1 VSTAVEVKI
10 KLKSDLGIDISVE
23 SVRRIF
29 RRNGLSSKTKR
40 KKPIL
45 KKTHRKRRL
54 AWAKK
59 YRDFT
64 VDDWRLVLWSDESK
78 FQLFGSDGRKYCWVK
93 ANEQLNQRQII
104 PTMKF
109 GGGAIMVWGCMNAE
123 GVGQLKKIDVKMN
136 ADIYVD
142 ILNENLLGS
151 LSAKGLS
158 KEEIFYQQDNDPKH
172 TSKKVRVWFLD
183 NEIDLL
189 DWPAQ
194 SPDLNPIE
202 NLWNEVDRW
211 LRQLP
216 GPLSSKDDLWTKLQI
231 VWNGIEADFCERLV
245 SSMPKRVNDVIKA
258 KGGYTKW

>member
-1 VSTAVEVKI
+1 MPRISQENHSQIFTLREEGYSVREIAASEQVGLASVLRICKKKKETGTFDDLEKTGRPRLLTDRYERYAIRLLMTEQCSTALEVKI

-29 RRNGLSSKTKR
+29 WRNGLSSKTKR

-78 FQLFGSDGRKYCWVK
+78 FQLFGSDGRKYCWLK

-142 ILNENLLGS
+142 ILNENLLDS

-158 KEEIFYQQDNDPKH
+158 EEEIFYQQDNDPKH
-172 TSKKVRVWFLD
+172 TSKKV
-183 NEIDLL
+183 
-189 DWPAQ
+189 
-194 SPDLNPIE
+194 
-202 NLWNEVDRW
+202 
-211 LRQLP
+211 
-216 GPLSSKDDLWTKLQI
+216 
-231 VWNGIEADFCERLV
+231 
-245 SSMPKRVNDVIKA
+245 
-258 KGGYTKW
+258 